1 METDSPEVLNEAI
14 RSVKKF
20 GRISIIADYAAYT
33 NGLLIG
39 GIMEKGISLVG
50 AGQCP
55 AQKYADEVLGKIA
68 SGEFDPTTI
77 LTHRFTLEDLPEV
90 YAAFDEKR
98 DGMMKV
104 FIEVRPFVLLL
115 RSISRLT
122 WLDRRLNSPLPP
134 LLELLLSPPY
144 PRRSKFCPLFL
155 NRSHLCVW

>member
-1 METDSPEVLNEAI
+1 MNECI

-33 NGLLIG
+33 NGFLIG

-55 AQKYADEVLGKIA
+55 AQRYAKEVLNLIKDGK
-68 SGEFDPTTI
+68 FDPTTI

-104 FIEVRPFVLLL
+104 FIEVR
-115 RSISRLT
+115 
-122 WLDRRLNSPLPP
+122 LPP
-134 LLELLLSPPY
+134 ELPAGL
-144 PRRSKFCPLFL
+144 R
-155 NRSHLCVW
+155 